1 MTRRSALTQP
11 VTVSRIRSTRTTI
24 ITAVGLVAAIL
35 YMLPVTDSI
44 PWLSVL
50 LKPIPVLCMAL
61 WLAVQPKKGRY
72 QILVIAGLILGAAGD
87 VLLELEGLFVVGLLS
102 FLLGHVAYILAF
114 MQDSRRLFAGKALI
128 AYAYGAVMFAVL
140 STAGEL
146 GAMTIPVGAY
156 VIVICTM
163 LWRGL
168 SRLGVPAIKPRS
180 AQAGAI
186 GSVLFT
192 VSDTVLAFTMF
203 VAAVPLSSWIIMLT
217 YWSGQF
223 GVALSAKEQ

>member
-1 MTRRSALTQP
+1 MTQSISVPPT
-11 VTVSRIRSTRTTI
+11 RSTRTTI
-24 ITAVGLVAAIL
+24 IAAVGLIAAIL
-35 YMLPVTDSI
+35 YMLPVTDNI
-44 PWLSVL
+44 PWLSVV

-72 QILVIAGLILGAAGD
+72 QLLVIAGLILGAAGD
-87 VLLELEGLFVVGLLS
+87 VLLELEGLFIVGLLS

-114 MQDSRRLFAGKALI
+114 LQDSRKLFAGKALI
-128 AYAYGAVMFAVL
+128 AYAYGAIMFAVL
-140 STAGEL
+140 FTAGEL
-146 GAMTIPVGAY
+146 GAMTIPVAAY
-156 VIVICTM
+156 VLVICTM

-168 SRLGVPAIKPRS
+168 SRLGVPGIKPRS

-192 VSDTVLAFTMF
+192 ISDTVLAFTMF
-203 VAAVPLSSWIIMLT
+203 VAPIPLSSWIIMLT
-217 YWSGQF
+217 YWWGQF